1 MWLPSPVKI
10 IIFNS
15 IWSQHRT
22 SSFSKQASSI
32 PLYSNTWL
40 FYSDPSQ
47 QGKSVDIRWLYSPVL
62 IFARSFVFRMKS
74 WWHHC
79 TLSWPSNWSDT
90 PTRELTLL
98 SIRNTTWWIIKSN
111 SSLWPEW
118 AFLESAIKSI
128 YCEQQHIRQQQ
139 FPFSI
144 SIQDG
149 AKSQIVLYSAAF
161 LWHVLKIFSKRIG
174 QCALSL
180 LVVDSKRE
188 CKPSTVMSLFITHH
202 FESSVLAFSMDK

>member
-1 MWLPSPVKI
+1 MIDHTDSLISERTCLVECEKYNTMRVMWLPSPVKI

-118 AFLESAIKSI
+118 AFLESAIK
-128 YCEQQHIRQQQ
+128 
-139 FPFSI
+139 
-144 SIQDG
+144 
-149 AKSQIVLYSAAF
+149 AF
-161 LWHVLKIFSKRIG
+161 
-174 QCALSL
+174 
-180 LVVDSKRE
+180 
-188 CKPSTVMSLFITHH
+188 TVNSNI
-202 FESSVLAFSMDK
+202 